1 MSMFRAI
8 HKTESRN
15 IYILGSQALPIDE
28 LIPLV
33 QKELL
38 VCEECNGVL
47 GLELRKNSIWHF
59 RHRQLV
65 GLSTPYCRLRFMS
78 IRKLLRLQIGTS
90 PHLRAIKEV
99 ELIETDGFFAV
110 SDVVREKIAAQSR
123 PYFPIEEEPLQLP
136 EYCHCEIC
144 GQRRSDWVVI
154 SFDTK
159 VGKCRQCL
167 AREHL
172 KAQCRKA

>member
-1 MSMFRAI
+1 MFRAI

-15 IYILGSQALPIDE
+15 IYILGSQAIPIDE

-99 ELIETDGFFAV
+99 ELIETDGFFAI

-123 PYFPIEEEPLQLP
+123 SYFPPGEETSQLP
-136 EYCHCEIC
+136 GSCFWEI
-144 GQRRSDWVVI
+144 RRQWLTNWILINFWPWDI
-154 SFDTK
+154 
-159 VGKCRQCL
+159 
-167 AREHL
+167 
-172 KAQCRKA
+172 